1 MTSYFPLVLAAPWI
15 VISDIKS
22 RLIPNKAL
30 LMLWSLIVASQ
41 FSLKW
46 SQQLSI
52 YEFGCSL
59 FVIGL
64 VFYFLSSHSI
74 GMGDIK
80 LLALS
85 GLMLNQLQRIL
96 EALTYAAVI
105 GLIWAIATRKNS
117 IPFAPPL
124 IVGVLMVMTGLQI
137 GE

>member
-1 MTSYFPLVLAAPWI
+1 
-15 VISDIKS
+15 
-22 RLIPNKAL
+22 
-30 LMLWSLIVASQ
+30 
-41 FSLKW
+41 
-46 SQQLSI
+46 
-52 YEFGCSL
+52 
-59 FVIGL
+59 
-64 VFYFLSSHSI
+64 
-74 GMGDIK
+74 MGDIK